1 MPIVRSNMGS
11 DIDQYIQQWEVIV
24 DKYVEHRKQTMAL
37 NPSWPEDDF
46 RLALYGLSG
55 NLLVTGLLG
64 AKMIRTCLL
73 STAWWDANI
82 EGNRTLSQRQHQTD
96 QYVVH
101 AKVGVYVL
109 FFSMLEAVLRQL
121 LRELEPGAC
130 NNAYDAFVNVYR
142 PLLKHV
148 APRTPFRGESTALRR
163 RAARRN
169 GCGDCR
175 RDGGPYHGRQAQ
187 RRQAQGQLGAGHGLP
202 PVPLDGLS
210 GEAGRGRALASLQV
224 EKTKD
229 SCGPT

>member
-1 MPIVRSNMGS
+1 MGT
-11 DIDQYIQQWEVIV
+11 DIGQYIQQWEVIV

-46 RLALYGLSG
+46 RLALYGLPG
-55 NLLVTGLLG
+55 NVLVTGLLG

-101 AKVGVYVL
+101 TKVGVYVL

-121 LRELEPGAC
+121 LRELKPGAC

-142 PLLKHV
+142 SLLKHV
-148 APRTPFRGESTALRR
+148 GLQHHSSFLDFARELRNVIHN
-163 RAARRN
+163 N
-169 GCGDCR
+169 GV
-175 RDGGPYHGRQAQ
+175 HI
-187 RRQAQGQLGAGHGLP
+187 
-202 PVPLDGLS
+202 S
-210 GEAGRGRALASLQV
+210 
-224 EKTKD
+224 KD
-229 SCGPT
+229 SLDMTLTFDGKPYTFQHGKKVNFAYAELLFRIYEHALSFIDDLVACQPVSQMPATRSV